1 MQFKRDIN
9 MPINSVTQD
18 MVKMTLVVIACVGS
32 VAGYIEYRATDHCDS
47 VKIEIEQKLI
57 SLKNEINADLRGK
70 YDAQAGIK
78 MEQILE
84 NQKELLKVALENQ
97 KELQETTREVLK
109 ISQRLEMEIDKIK
122 SK

>member
-1 MQFKRDIN
+1 MEFKKDIN

-18 MVKMTLVVIACVGS
+18 MVKMTLVVVACVGS

-47 VKIEIEQKLI
+47 AKIEIEQRL
-57 SLKNEINADLRGK
+57 LALRNEVNADLRSK

-78 MEQILE
+78 IEQILE

-97 KELQETTREVLK
+97 KEIQETTREVLK
-109 ISQRLEMEIDKIK
+109 ISQRLELEVDKLK

>member
-1 MQFKRDIN
+1 MEFKRDIN
-9 MPINSVTQD
+9 MPINSITQD

-47 VKIEIEQKLI
+47 VKIEVEQKLI

-84 NQKELLKVALENQ
+84 NQKEL
-97 KELQETTREVLK
+97 QETTREVLK